1 MKYLFVL
8 IIIALSVFLI
18 YAFQAKNEETFCV
31 SKTLSNLTIEGK
43 MGQERLTN
51 DQVRPTIIIW
61 FHPNCENC
69 QYQLNIINGNIERLS
84 GARFFF
90 ITTDTNLFKNKY
102 DSVWPDLA
110 KSSYV
115 SFGIIDKLKFID
127 EFGPVVTPSLLLFNR
142 MGILKEKLYGEVKV
156 DKILH
161 LIKNISVPEQ
171 AMSGSNGCLL
181 PRAYGYYL

>member
-1 MKYLFVL
+1 MKYLFIL
-8 IIIALSVFLI
+8 IIVAIAVSLI
-18 YAFQAKNEETFCV
+18 YAFQAKKEETLV
-31 SKTLSNLTIEGK
+31 DKIILSNLTIEGK
-43 MGQERLTN
+43 MGQERVSN

-84 GARFFF
+84 EARFFF
-90 ITTDTNLFKNKY
+90 ITADTNFFKNKY
-102 DSVWPDLA
+102 DSAWPDLV

-171 AMSGSNGCLL
+171 AMSGVN
-181 PRAYGYYL
+181 